1 MSAEAVREFVDTN
14 VLVYAFDR
22 SSGEKGEKARA
33 LVRELWE
40 SGRGCLSLQVLQEL
54 YVTLTRKVA
63 KPLASEAASRLVEDL
78 SAWPCHE
85 PSRTDLL
92 DAIALAGRAKVSLWD
107 ALILQSARR
116 SGCSILWSED
126 LNAGQKLA
134 GVVVRNPFG

>member
-1 MSAEAVREFVDTN
+1 MSAEAPREFVDTN
-14 VLVYAFDR
+14 VFVYAFDR
-22 SSGEKGEKARA
+22 SSGEKGVKARV

-40 SGRGCLSLQVLQEL
+40 GGRGCLSLQVLQEL

-63 KPLASEAASRLVEDL
+63 RPLAPDVASRLVEDL

-85 PSRTDLL
+85 PSRVDLL
-92 DAIALAGRAKVSLWD
+92 DAITLARKAKVSLWD
-107 ALILQSARR
+107 ALILQSARQ
-116 SGCSILWSED
+116 SSCSILWSED

>member
-1 MSAEAVREFVDTN
+1 MSAEVAREFVDTN
-14 VLVYAFDR
+14 VFVYAFDR
-22 SSGEKGEKARA
+22 SSGEKGEKARV

-40 SGRGCLSLQVLQEL
+40 RERGCLSLQVLQEL
-54 YVTLTRKVA
+54 YVTLTRKVGR
-63 KPLASEAASRLVEDL
+63 PLSPEAASRLVEDL

-85 PSRTDLL
+85 PSRVDLL
-92 DAIALAGRAKVSLWD
+92 DAIALARKSKVSLWD

-116 SGCSILWSED
+116 SGCDVLWSED